1 MKGKKF
7 NAAEKH
13 FQKKELALR
22 REITALDDLLKEKNA
37 LLRDANDRISSLET
51 ENAKQKEWIERLLQ
65 YTELSLEDIKE
76 ACEKDKAIA
85 STMKMF
91 EAFRGI
97 GTGSYL

>member
-22 REITALDDLLKEKNA
+22 REIAALNNLLKEKNA

-51 ENAKQKEWIERLLQ
+51 ENAQQKEWIERLLQ
-65 YTELSLEDIKE
+65 YTELSLEDVKA
-76 ACEKDKAIA
+76 ACEKDKSIA
-85 STMKMF
+85 SAMKVF
-91 EAFRGI
+91 DLFG
-97 GTGSYL
+97 GGGFSSYM